1 MSEYVSAEITVNVG
15 ELPNSPGFKVATRL
29 GLGEE
34 NSNNIRNTFRDK
46 TSKDLDDL
54 TLYLVV
60 VAKTEDGAGDL
71 NQVIQK
77 LLDKLLSDEELP
89 GGLAKLRELV
99 ARNDNDDFEGAPKFV
114 VTTSIHRN
122 HVIVQFKPIEGLR
135 EQLQAQLEMVTGLA
149 GDVFERKQEIYFEFD
164 LGRTFG
170 DVTHSEHAL
179 VDLFESLCFKLW
191 IHLHPQLFND
201 LTNLANNLGAPDQVS
216 LILNSA
222 NLFNNANLTLNFKSA
237 TDLAPELKQT
247 FEGANKRFHE
257 NVINRNI
264 PDNVKRF
271 FKHFADN
278 GTGNVHLF
286 AGYPNI
292 ALFADLHLPGVSQFI
307 SE

>member
-1 MSEYVSAEITVNVG
+1 MSEYVSAEVTVNVG
-15 ELPNSPGFKVATRL
+15 ELPNSPGFKVSARI
-29 GLGEE
+29 GLGSE
-34 NSNNIRNTFRDK
+34 NSNNIRNTYRDK
-46 TSKDLDDL
+46 TSGELEDLAI
-54 TLYLVV
+54 YLVI

-77 LLDKLLSDEELP
+77 LIDKLLSEEELP
-89 GGLAKLRELV
+89 GRLSELRQLI
-99 ARNDNDDFEGAPKFV
+99 ARNDNDEFEGAPKFV
-114 VTTSIHRN
+114 VTSSVHRN

-135 EQLQAQLEMVTGLA
+135 EQLQAQLEMVTGLG
-149 GDVFERKQEIYFEFD
+149 GDVLERKQEIYFEFD

-170 DVTHSEHAL
+170 DVTHSDHAL

-201 LTNLANNLGAPDQVS
+201 LSNLAENIGSEGLS
-216 LILNSA
+216 MYLNTA
-222 NLFNNANLTLNFKSA
+222 NLFNHANLTLNFKSA
-237 TDLAPELKQT
+237 TELTPELKQS
-247 FEGANKRFHE
+247 FETANKRFHE

-286 AGYPNI
+286 AAIPNI
-292 ALFADLHLPGVSQFI
+292 ALFADFHLPGVSQFI